1 VTTDPSSHLTTPAQF
16 AQIAASL
23 GGIVWECDARTF
35 EFSFVTEEAERLLG
49 YPRAQWLEA
58 GFWAAHLHPD
68 DRDSA
73 VQFCVD
79 ATRRQR
85 DHDFEYRM
93 IAADGRVVWLRDIVT
108 VVTRNGEADRL
119 RGVMV
124 DITEQRRRD
133 EALRESVERLRLAAQ
148 ASNVGLWDWDL
159 LTNHVVF
166 SREWKSQLG
175 YEDDEIRSHVT
186 EWEQRLHPDDAATT
200 RRALEAYMSGDQS
213 EYAVEFRM
221 RHKDGSWRWI
231 YARGEVQRDS
241 AGRPTRMLG
250 CHVDV
255 TERKRAEDE
264 RQAHLWFLESMD
276 RINRT
281 IQSASDLDQLLF
293 EALEAMLAVFGCD
306 RAYLVYPCDPDADFW
321 SVPMECTRPEF
332 PGLFTLGLKIPMGPD
347 IAKVLRLVLAS
358 SAPVRFGPAAEHPV
372 PAEVAT
378 GFGVQSQIVMA
389 VYPKVGKPYALGLHQ
404 CSYARAWT
412 AGEER
417 LFQEIGR
424 RLADALSSLLIF
436 RQLRESEHRLSEAQ
450 RLAQLGY
457 WEHELET
464 DVVTWSDETYRIWGL
479 TPGEPLNIPH
489 LVTWIHPDD
498 QRRVREAVEATRQG
512 GPRHD
517 IEYRIIRP
525 DGDERVLFS
534 QGDLSVD
541 APGSA
546 GRIFGTVQDV
556 TNLRRLEEQ
565 FRQAQKMEA
574 VGQLAG
580 GIAHDFNNL
589 LTVIT
594 GYSELV
600 FNLLADGDRN
610 REMLAE
616 IQKAGERAANLTR
629 QLLAFSR
636 KQVLQ
641 PQVVNVAT
649 LLGELLKL
657 LQRLI
662 GEDVEMT
669 LVQGAAIGLTE
680 IDPGQFEQAVIN
692 LAVNARDAMP
702 LGGRL
707 SIETYNIRIDERDAS
722 RYAEVRPGRYV
733 VIAITDTGHGMDEP
747 TQSRIFEPFFTTK
760 EVGKGTGLGLAMVYG
775 FVKQSGGHVD
785 VDSEP
790 GTGTTFR
797 LFLPQA
803 ERVVAPDAEVPEAGI
818 IPRGA
823 ETILLVEDEAA
834 VRDLAKRVL
843 QSCGYTVLEAADGQ
857 EALQV
862 ASEHPA
868 SIHLLVTDLVMPRMG
883 GRQLADTFER
893 IRPQTRVLY
902 MSGYTDQAILAH
914 GMANHTIAL
923 LQKPFRPMTL
933 AKKVRDLLDLGAA

>member
-1 VTTDPSSHLTTPAQF
+1 VTTDPTSHLTTPAQF
-16 AQIAASL
+16 EQIAASL

-35 EFSFVTEEAERLLG
+35 EFSFVTEQAERLLG
-49 YPRAQWLEA
+49 YPRAQWLEP
-58 GFWAAHLHPD
+58 GFWQAHLHPD
-68 DRDSA
+68 DRDWA
-73 VQFCVD
+73 VQFCVE
-79 ATRRQR
+79 ATRQQR
-85 DHDFEYRM
+85 DHDLEYRM
-93 IAADGRVVWLRDIVT
+93 IASDGRVVWLRDIVSVLT
-108 VVTRNGEADRL
+108 VNGEADRL

-124 DITEQRRRD
+124 DITEQRQRD

-159 LTNHVVF
+159 RTNHVVF
-166 SREWKSQLG
+166 SPEWKRQLG
-175 YEDDEIRSHVT
+175 YADDEIRSHVT

-200 RRALEAYMSGDQS
+200 RAALEAYMAGDQP

-241 AGRPTRMLG
+241 AGRPTSMLG
-250 CHVDV
+250 CHVDI

-276 RINRT
+276 RVNRA
-281 IQSASDLDQLLF
+281 IQSATDLDQMLF
-293 EALEAMLAVFGCD
+293 EALDAVLAVFGCD
-306 RAYLVYPCDPDADFW
+306 RAYLVYPCDPEADFW
-321 SVPMECTRPEF
+321 SAPMECARPEF
-332 PGLFTLGLKIPMGPD
+332 PGLFTQGLKVPMESD
-347 IAKVLRLVLAS
+347 IAEVFRLVLAS
-358 SAPVRFGPAAEHPV
+358 SAPVRFGPAGEHPM
-372 PAEVAT
+372 PAGVAT
-378 GFGVQSQIVMA
+378 RFGVQSQIVMA
-389 VYPKVGKPYALGLHQ
+389 VYPKVGKPYAFGLHQ
-404 CSYARAWT
+404 CSYLRAWT

-450 RLAQLGY
+450 RLAHLGY
-457 WEHELET
+457 WEHDLEA

-479 TPGEPLNIPH
+479 TPGEPLDIPL
-489 LVTWIHPDD
+489 LVSWIHPDD
-498 QRRVREAVEATRQG
+498 QRRVREGVEATRQG

-525 DGDERVLFS
+525 DGDERVLLS
-534 QGDLSVD
+534 QGDLALD
-541 APGSA
+541 AH
-546 GRIFGTVQDV
+546 RIFGTVQDI

-574 VGQLAG
+574 VGRLAG

-594 GYSELV
+594 GYGELG
-600 FNLLADGDRN
+600 FSMLGDGDPT

-641 PQVVNVAT
+641 PQVVSVAT
-649 LLGELLKL
+649 LLAELFKL

-662 GEDVEMT
+662 GEDVEMA
-669 LVQGAAIGLTE
+669 LVQGAAVGLTE

-702 LGGRL
+702 HGGRL
-707 SIETYNIRIDERDAS
+707 TIETHNRAFDERDAS
-722 RYAEVRPGRYV
+722 RYPDFRPGHYV
-733 VIAITDTGHGMDEP
+733 VVAITDTGHGIDDA
-747 TQSRIFEPFFTTK
+747 TRLRIFEPFFTTK
-760 EVGKGTGLGLAMVYG
+760 DVGKGTGLGLAMVYG

-785 VDSEP
+785 VSSEP
-790 GTGTTFR
+790 GKGTTFR
-797 LFLPQA
+797 LFLPHA
-803 ERVVAPDAEVPEAGI
+803 ERITTPEAASPEI
-818 IPRGA
+818 TRVPRGA

-857 EALQV
+857 EALHV
-862 ASEHPA
+862 ASEHAAP
-868 SIHLLVTDLVMPRMG
+868 IHLLVTDLVMPRMG
-883 GRQLADTFER
+883 GRQLADTFQR

-902 MSGYTDQAILAH
+902 MSGYTDEAMLANDMV
-914 GMANHTIAL
+914 GTAL
-923 LQKPFRPMTL
+923 LQKPFRPMTI
-933 AKKVRDLLDLGAA
+933 ARKVRDILDLART